1 MTHVTSHPQSVPAS
15 ARTDVRDRL
24 DRHGEDHG
32 YHRRLDARHGALF
45 TDDDDIL
52 VVTFETL
59 ESFGDGPAPHL
70 PFGLGVAGREGWSHL
85 CLYSEGETFF
95 RSEAVYHFFD
105 ELVDEGF
112 FDGFERV
119 IFYGAGSCGYAAA
132 TFSVVAPGATVLLVR
147 PVATLDPR
155 LTPWDHRF
163 PALRRT
169 DFADRYGY
177 APEMLEAAEHVVLLH
192 DPLVAEDAMHATL
205 FDRPD
210 LMRLDCRWLGKT
222 PEKDLYQMGVLLPLL
237 RAAGKGTLE
246 PADFHELYQARFS
259 HKPYLRRVERHI
271 DTVNHPKLRA
281 RWARAAERQLAAQ
294 TQTAGAV
301 NG

>member
-1 MTHVTSHPQSVPAS
+1 MTQGTSNPQSLSSS
-15 ARTDVRDRL
+15 ARTDVQARL
-24 DRHGEDHG
+24 DRHGADHG

-45 TDDDDIL
+45 TEDDDIL
-52 VVTFETL
+52 IVTFETL
-59 ESFGDGPAPHL
+59 DSFRDGPAPHL

-85 CLYSEGETFF
+85 CLYSDGETFF
-95 RSEAVYHFFD
+95 RSEAVYAFFD

-112 FDGFERV
+112 FDAFERV
-119 IFYGAGSCGYAAA
+119 IFYGAGPCGYAAA
-132 TFSVVAPGATVLLVR
+132 TYSVVAPGATAFLVR
-147 PVATLDPR
+147 PLATLDPR
-155 LTPWDHRF
+155 LTPWDRRY

-169 DFADRYGY
+169 DFTDRYGY
-177 APEMLEAAEHVVLLH
+177 APEMLEAAEEVVLLH
-192 DPLVAEDAMHATL
+192 DPHVAEDAMHATL

-210 LMRLDCRWLGKT
+210 LMRLDCPWLGKT
-222 PEKDLYQMGVLLPLL
+222 PEKDMLQMGVLLPLL

-246 PADFHELYQARFS
+246 PSLYRELYQARFS

-281 RWARAAERQLAAQ
+281 RWARAAERQLAGQA
-294 TQTAGAV
+294 QTAGAV